1 MKLNCWIHKWQ
12 NKVVTDLKELNKSL
26 TDLIKLSDNLKNQE
40 TSIANEHKESK
51 LQEAVNKTLKFSEEI
66 EAFKFSLK
74 EANELNQNLKMKLK
88 ESKNNEMQTEEKF
101 TAQSEQ
107 WKTKMES
114 ADRKI
119 DTLQMTN
126 QDL

>member
-1 MKLNCWIHKWQ
+1 M
-12 NKVVTDLKELNKSL
+12 TDLKELNKSL

-88 ESKNNEMQTEEKF
+88 ESKDNEMQTEEKF